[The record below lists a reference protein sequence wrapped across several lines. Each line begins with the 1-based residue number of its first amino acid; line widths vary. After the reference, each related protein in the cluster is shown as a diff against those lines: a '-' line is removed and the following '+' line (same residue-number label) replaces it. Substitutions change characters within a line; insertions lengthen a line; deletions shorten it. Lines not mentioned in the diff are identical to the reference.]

1 MYQFVIKYKNMDQL
15 NRNKENLFKKVEN
28 SKLLDEQES
37 FSMGMVVSVMNFI
50 IKNQLEIQEK
60 EKKLKI
66 EAQESLYL
74 TVGQCNDVELKKK
87 MLSSEFNAYQKVL
100 SFIQKQLNK

>member
-37 FSMGMVVSVMNFI
+37 FSMGMV
-50 IKNQLEIQEK
+50 
-60 EKKLKI
+60 
-66 EAQESLYL
+66 
-74 TVGQCNDVELKKK
+74 KKK
-87 MLSSEFNAYQKVL
+87 DAF
-100 SFIQKQLNK
+100 F